1 MKKQTLKA
9 EQITGGYCTGCLK
22 PLDKCQCLE
31 EELADKLEQAL
42 SKVKI
47 LNPKKNE

>member
-1 MKKQTLKA
+1 MS
-9 EQITGGYCTGCLK
+9 EERTGGYCTGCLE
-22 PLDKCQCLE
+22 PLSKCTCLE

-47 LNPKKNE
+47 LNPTKNE